1 MIADNDA
8 NADAAKSIG
17 EQIIQSMSGQ
27 LVSEISFKRKDQV
40 VPLDIK
46 GTSNSNVTQFS
57 QIDPQLMF
65 QRLTAVGSE
74 TLNTTAEL
82 FQYEL
87 SSFRSSMFEA
97 NGLLKQAAKSTL
109 GEAIWSTGDCHAEEL
124 PTTNLLNV
132 IEEDFYCIEYHGPK
146 ARHFPRFAKNM
157 LIMSKGAF
165 KIPSL

>member
-1 MIADNDA
+1 
-8 NADAAKSIG
+8 
-17 EQIIQSMSGQ
+17 
-27 LVSEISFKRKDQV
+27 
-40 VPLDIK
+40 
-46 GTSNSNVTQFS
+46 
-57 QIDPQLMF
+57 MF

-124 PTTNLLNV
+124 PT
-132 IEEDFYCIEYHGPK
+132 
-146 ARHFPRFAKNM
+146 
-157 LIMSKGAF
+157 
-165 KIPSL
+165 KIY